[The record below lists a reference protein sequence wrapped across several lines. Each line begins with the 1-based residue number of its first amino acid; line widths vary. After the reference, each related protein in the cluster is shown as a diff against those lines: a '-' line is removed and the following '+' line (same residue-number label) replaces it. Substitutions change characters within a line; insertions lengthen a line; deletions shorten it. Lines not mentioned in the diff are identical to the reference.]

1 MGVTGESDTRVNE
14 VHQGVAGRPH
24 AIDLILGLFFAA
36 SSTTQMP
43 SVLLADWTKFD
54 GWILAAV
61 VIWLR
66 LRPALN

>member
-1 MGVTGESDTRVNE
+1 VGVTGESDTRVNE

-24 AIDLILGLFFAA
+24 AIALIEGLFFAV